1 MLTHHN
7 HGSLLSFT
15 LFILFAEIKHPQK
28 LMLFE
33 LWEAG
38 LLHRADPVD
47 FLGENCVRFP
57 EGI

>member
-1 MLTHHN
+1 ML
-7 HGSLLSFT
+7 FV
-15 LFILFAEIKHPQK
+15 LFAEIKHPQK

-38 LLHRADPVD
+38 LVHRADPVD
-47 FLGENCVRFP
+47 FLGENYVRFP